1 MNYKNGLTYI
11 QKKSSR
17 AFVISLLVSLF
28 VWGLINLSKI
38 YEKTVTVHVLY
49 KNLEDGTFVKSNDS
63 ILTIKVQGSGFILM
77 NNKLKSLNYTI
88 DTKKGNNE
96 WVWEANGYQFNDL
109 FSKNVK
115 VLSVTPKRINFKIK
129 TLAKKK
135 VPIRSKVIVKTKLGY
150 GVVDSYLSKDSI
162 MIYGDKLNIDSISE
176 IKTDS
181 LYFDA
186 VFEKIVG
193 DVGLKNEN
201 KNIQL
206 ETQKVKY
213 SYDIERFTQGDFQI
227 NIEIKNLPKEKK
239 LTIFPKQVNVQF
251 QSPLS
256 LYSDYRAESFGVYVD
271 FNEISASNT
280 LPIHI
285 EYIPKGVR
293 NVKVLKKSITYIVI
307 TE

>member
-1 MNYKNGLTYI
+1 MNYKNGLSYI

-28 VWGLINLSKI
+28 VWGLINLSKT
-38 YEKTVTVHVLY
+38 YEKTITVHVLY
-49 KNLEDGTFVKSNDS
+49 KNLEEGTFVKSIDS
-63 ILTIKVQGSGFILM
+63 TLTIKVKGSGFTLI

-88 DTKKGNNE
+88 DTKKGINE
-96 WVWEANGYQFNDL
+96 WVWEANGYQFNEL
-109 FSKNVK
+109 FSKNIK
-115 VLSVTPKRINFKIK
+115 VLSVIPKRIKFKIK

-135 VPIRSKVIVKTKLGY
+135 VPIQSKIIVKTKLGY
-150 GVVDSYLSKDSI
+150 GVISSSLSKDSI

-176 IKTDS
+176 IRTDS
-181 LYFDA
+181 LFFDT
-186 VFEKIVG
+186 VFEKLEGEVS
-193 DVGLKNEN
+193 LKNEN
-201 KNIQL
+201 KSVQM

-213 SYDIERFTQGDFQI
+213 SYDIERFTQGDFQV
-227 NIEIKNLPKEKK
+227 NIEIKNMPKEKK

-256 LYSDYRAESFGVYVD
+256 LFSDYRAESFGVFVD
-271 FNEISASNT
+271 FNEISASNA

-293 NVKVLKKSITYIVI
+293 NVKVLKKSVTYIVI
-307 TE
+307 AE

>member
-1 MNYKNGLTYI
+1 MNYKNGLSYI

-28 VWGLINLSKI
+28 VWGLINLSKT
-38 YEKTVTVHVLY
+38 YEKTITVHVLY
-49 KNLEDGTFVKSNDS
+49 KNLEEGTFVKSIDS
-63 ILTIKVQGSGFILM
+63 TLTIKVKGSGFTLI

-88 DTKKGNNE
+88 DTKKGINE
-96 WVWEANGYQFNDL
+96 WVWEANGYQFNEL
-109 FSKNVK
+109 FSKNIK
-115 VLSVTPKRINFKIK
+115 VLSVIPKRIKFKIK

-135 VPIRSKVIVKTKLGY
+135 VPIQSKIIVNTKLGY
-150 GVVDSYLSKDSI
+150 GVISSSLSKDSI

-176 IKTDS
+176 IRTDS
-181 LYFDA
+181 LFFDT
-186 VFEKIVG
+186 VFEKLEGEVS
-193 DVGLKNEN
+193 LKNEN
-201 KNIQL
+201 KSVQM

-213 SYDIERFTQGDFQI
+213 SYDIERFTQGDFQV
-227 NIEIKNLPKEKK
+227 NIEIKNMPKEKK

-256 LYSDYRAESFGVYVD
+256 LFSDYRAESFGVFVD
-271 FNEISASNT
+271 FNEISASNA

-293 NVKVLKKSITYIVI
+293 NVKVLKKSVTYIVI
-307 TE
+307 AE